1 MKRRGTD
8 PGTGSQPRARRWT
21 PRTTAWLTL
30 AGVSIVAGV
39 ISYSHALT
47 VVRAAGAAPVV
58 AHAQPLL
65 ADLVILGA
73 SANLLDASR
82 SGRALPKLSFLA
94 AIIGGAVTLWMNV
107 AAGSPHEVPSW
118 VVNGWPAVAF
128 GLALESLLGLIRR
141 GRNDEPE
148 PAAVLVC
155 DHPAPFPVQS
165 LDDAIIAAAA
175 SGMSKRQIALDFECS
190 RARVDKTLPPETA
203 PPELAA
209 ASMNGSA
216 A

>member
-82 SGRALPKLSFLA
+82 SGRALPKLSFA
-94 AIIGGAVTLWMNV
+94 TAIIGGLVTLWMNV
-107 AAGSPHEVPSW
+107 AAGDPHSVPTW
-118 VVNGWPAVAF
+118 LVNGWPAVAF

-141 GRNDEPE
+141 GRNDEPAE
-148 PAAVLVC
+148 VIPAVC
-155 DHPAPFPVQS
+155 DHPEPVAPLT
-165 LDDAIIAAAA
+165 LDDAIRAAAKA
-175 SGMSKRQIALDFECS
+175 GLSKRQIALDFECG
-190 RARVDKTLPPETA
+190 RPRVDKTLPPEPRA
-203 PPELAA
+203 PELAA
-209 ASMNGSA
+209 AGMNGSA